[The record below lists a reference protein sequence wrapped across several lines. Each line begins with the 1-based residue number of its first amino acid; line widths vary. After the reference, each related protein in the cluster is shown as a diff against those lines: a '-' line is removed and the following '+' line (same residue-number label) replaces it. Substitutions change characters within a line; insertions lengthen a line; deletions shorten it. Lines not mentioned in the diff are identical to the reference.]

1 MKSLHKFVVNHHC
14 LRCYATKPSQC
25 LGTGMTGEEGYLD
38 DTLLVDSNHNVR
50 TVMRQA

>member
-1 MKSLHKFVVNHHC
+1 MSVTASSFYLSD
-14 LRCYATKPSQC
+14 ATKPSQC

>member
-25 LGTGMTGEEGYLD
+25 LGTGMTPFFFLD
-38 DTLLVDSNHNVR
+38 SKLG
-50 TVMRQA
+50 

>member
-25 LGTGMTGEEGYLD
+25 LGTGMTRKEHWDDRRRGYSDDNEE
-38 DTLLVDSNHNVR
+38 LLG
-50 TVMRQA
+50 

>member
-1 MKSLHKFVVNHHC
+1 MFYFYAYQISLQSKF
-14 LRCYATKPSQC
+14 PGSQC

-38 DTLLVDSNHNVR
+38 DALLVGSNHNVR

>member
-25 LGTGMTGEEGYLD
+25 LGTEMTTKGYLD
-38 DTLLVDSNHNVR
+38 DREGCWNEGCSNCR
-50 TVMRQA
+50 